1 VHWFIGLKHV
11 GQLGVLLWFSVEN
24 YDNGVTSSEF
34 WCVGF
39 TTSLGVEFLSLLFL
53 SVVVMFHSSRLQC
66 RLLRVAL
73 FLLCFDRAQAFF
85 CHGIAF
91 TIIVLEALHSRVLG
105 ITQNFKWKLFM
116 FGLATGCF
124 GHSLPQYF

>member
-1 VHWFIGLKHV
+1 MVSSMNTLDCWRFKEKEWILLLCVACALVIGLKHV
-11 GQLGVLLWFSVEN
+11 NHLGVLLWFFVEN

-53 SVVVMFHSSRLQC
+53 SFVVMSHSSRLQC

-73 FLLCFDRAQAFF
+73 FVLCFDRAQAFF
-85 CHGIAF
+85 CHGISL
-91 TIIVLEALHSRVLG
+91 TIIVLEALHSRVC
-105 ITQNFKWKLFM
+105 I
-116 FGLATGCF
+116 A
-124 GHSLPQYF
+124 